1 MPNRI
6 LREGIIDS
14 ERVNKLSWAAEVFY
28 RRLMSVVDDYG
39 RYDGRAEILR
49 VRLYP
54 LKIDVVSQK
63 DIVSWLKECIEAQL
77 VRMYK
82 VEGKSYIE
90 VLNFDQTIRI
100 KKPKYPAPLPD
111 SDSCVILEEE
121 KEQPQKTVRKPTKSE
136 CLFRNSEYYDK
147 EKFKEAFVGT
157 KYEIYDLD
165 YYYEAVLNWS
175 DSKGVMRKDWIAQ
188 ARNFILKDIA
198 QNKAI
203 NGQQKKGLTDLKNLA
218 SEVLRGHGSQ
228 DA

>member
-63 DIVSWLKECIEAQL
+63 DIISWLKECIDAQL
-77 VRMYK
+77 VRMYT
-82 VEGKSYIE
+82 VEGKTYIE
-90 VLNFDQTIRI
+90 ILNFNQTIRI
-100 KKPKYPAPLPD
+100 KKPKYPAPAPD
-111 SDSCVILEEE
+111 SYIEIEEE
-121 KEQPQKTVRKPTKSE
+121 KEQPVIKRATKSE
-136 CLFRNSEYYDK
+136 CLFRNSKYYDK
-147 EKFKEAFVGT
+147 EKFKEALAGT
-157 KYEIYDLD
+157 KYEAYDLD

-198 QNKAI
+198 NNKAKT
-203 NGQQKKGLTDLKNLA
+203 NGQQIGLKSLKNLA

-228 DA
+228 DT